1 MLEEDVPIFLANTVA
16 GFASSDGCKFKG
28 TVYERVGVCDIQPFP
43 KREEIMSCGVIV
55 RCVGWADEVRVGAG
69 RRMQDILST
78 MELDPIT
85 LIDGII
91 PPICGVAD
99 IELK

>member
-1 MLEEDVPIFLANTVA
+1 
-16 GFASSDGCKFKG
+16 
-28 TVYERVGVCDIQPFP
+28 
-43 KREEIMSCGVIV
+43 
-55 RCVGWADEVRVGAG
+55 
-69 RRMQDILST
+69 MQDILST